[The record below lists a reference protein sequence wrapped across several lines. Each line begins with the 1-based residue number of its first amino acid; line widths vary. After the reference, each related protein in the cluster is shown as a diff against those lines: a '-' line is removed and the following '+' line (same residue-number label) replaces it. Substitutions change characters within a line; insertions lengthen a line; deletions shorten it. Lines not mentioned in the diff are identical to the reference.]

1 MISRNISRAL
11 LTNYSNEMK
20 NPEQLSNR
28 GRTELEQALK
38 AVNDT
43 ISSNAIIVY
52 AVGSEGNNIRIA
64 SAGEEIY
71 ESEISFG
78 IDEKEDKGIG
88 KWAKVP
94 LVRGVVSF
102 VSSMIIGIQSL
113 MFSAQFFEDEDDKAG
128 DSEPVIENNDNTNV
142 EKEVKNNKTLERV
155 ENKKEDKNTVLEISV
170 TGNPLITFKE
180 DHNYYKYDTEETKKL
195 RDEFIDPS
203 DYVYGD
209 YYITICEYDGKS
221 DGCFANDM
229 YAGSDIG
236 TALNSVITLKK
247 VYISNGYICY

>member
-1 MISRNISRAL
+1 MSLDEVIGN
-11 LTNYSNEMK
+11 N
-20 NPEQLSNR
+20 
-28 GRTELEQALK
+28 
-38 AVNDT
+38 T
-43 ISSNAIIVY
+43 ISS
-52 AVGSEGNNIRIA
+52 
-64 SAGEEIY
+64 
-71 ESEISFG
+71 
-78 IDEKEDKGIG
+78 K
-88 KWAKVP
+88 
-94 LVRGVVSF
+94 
-102 VSSMIIGIQSL
+102 VSSTERLVKKQNKNTKIILITL
-113 MFSAQFFEDEDDKAG
+113 YVIIMTFLIVFTIHYLTKRDFT
-128 DSEPVIENNDNTNV
+128 SEYQTEF
-142 EKEVKNNKTLERV
+142 KCY
-155 ENKKEDKNTVLEISV
+155 KKEDKNTVLEISV